1 MSMLPASIYLL
12 CLATAAVC
20 AWLLLRQ
27 YRRTRSALLFW
38 SALCF
43 AALTCNNLFLVLDTV
58 IFPDIDFLA
67 YRQVSAFVAVAVLL
81 YGFIWEAD

>member
-1 MSMLPASIYLL
+1 MSMLPASIYSL
-12 CLATAAVC
+12 CLLTAAVC

-27 YRRTRSALLFW
+27 YRRTHSGLLFW

-43 AALTCNNLFLVLDTV
+43 AALTCNNLFLVFDTV
-58 IFPDIDFLA
+58 IFPDIDFLP
-67 YRQVSAFVAVAVLL
+67 YRQISAFIAVIVLL

>member
-1 MSMLPASIYLL
+1 MSTLPAAIYGL
-12 CLATAAVC
+12 CLLTAAVC

-43 AALTCNNLFLVLDTV
+43 IALTLNNLFLVFDTV
-58 IFPDIDFLA
+58 IFPDIDFLP
-67 YRQVSAFVAVAVLL
+67 YRQVTAFIAAAVLL